1 MLQVALKRCRR
12 GNFSVDAESALRE
25 FEDLLHARLRRLA
38 GFFPFKFQVEAL
50 LPGRFVSQSGAAP
63 PKALDALGK
72 LLPPGLRL
80 LPFGGLCGRC
90 WVFAKIGHEF
100 KFDII

>member
-1 MLQVALKRCRR
+1 MLHVVLKRCRR
-12 GNFSVDAESALRE
+12 GNFSVDAKSVLRE
-25 FEDLLHARLRRLA
+25 FEDLLHARLQRLA
-38 GFFPFKFQVEAL
+38 GFSPFKFQVEVL
-50 LPGRFVSQSGAAP
+50 LPERFVSQSGAAP

-72 LLPPGLRL
+72 LLPPGRRL
-80 LPFGGLCGRC
+80 LHSGGLCGRC